1 MTILVLQAFRELD
14 KPAALAA
21 VAREIWAD
29 AIESDRAVAE
39 PERLL
44 RFLLVTF
51 ADLKKSAF
59 LHWFSFPTLG
69 SQALFRLISRPI
81 RASSTLSQADAF
93 LVVEGLAILWARSV
107 ESSGRAGCPPFFVV
121 VRENCK
127 SGVEFDHRVR
137 VLSLLE
143 YDEERNGIADMEG
156 SDLGPLFGFVDPAS
170 NPGGIPGWPLRNF
183 LVLLSARWGVK
194 RARVLCFR
202 EHVPRASSQSQG
214 EAYQDGANPQIGGS
228 HEGTIH
234 VPRKQRT
241 KKATAINIGLQRCV
255 CS

>member
-1 MTILVLQAFRELD
+1 MCFQAFRELD

-81 RASSTLSQADAF
+81 RASSALSQADAF
-93 LVVEGLAILWARSV
+93 LVVEGLASLWARSV

-121 VRENCK
+121 VRENDK
-127 SGVEFDHRVR
+127 SGADCNHRVR

-143 YDEERNGIADMEG
+143 YDKERNGIDGMEG
-156 SDLGPLFGFVDPAS
+156 SDLGPVFGFVDPTS
-170 NPGGIPGWPLRNF
+170 DPGGIPGWPLRNF

-202 EHVPRASSQSQG
+202 EHVPRASSQSHG
-214 EAYQDGANPQIGGS
+214 EASEDGAQPQVGGS

-234 VPRKQRT
+234 VEQSSTSKRKLMYRVYQYY
-241 KKATAINIGLQRCV
+241 
-255 CS
+255 